1 MRKSTTVRQV
11 PPAGLYHELLIEKR
25 QAFLSRLG
33 AGFDTIASF
42 GRVAEEDQAKI
53 THDEF
58 VSLRL
63 NRMEYN
69 QLRLVEQA
77 LDRLSSG
84 DYGVCLGC
92 DEPIPSKR
100 LRAVPWA
107 QYCVECQEKT
117 SNDFSGEPAE
127 PELRFTPVAS

>member
-1 MRKSTTVRQV
+1 MRKSTIAPQV
-11 PPAGLYHELLIEKR
+11 QPAELYRNLLVEKR
-25 QAFLSRLG
+25 QAFKARLG
-33 AGFDTIASF
+33 ATFETLASF

-63 NRMEYN
+63 NRMEYA

-84 DYGVCLGC
+84 DYGICLGC
-92 DEPIPSKR
+92 EEPIPHKR
-100 LRAVPWA
+100 LHAVPWA
-107 QYCVECQEKT
+107 QYCVECQEMLCDDYQRE
-117 SNDFSGEPAE
+117 SAE
-127 PELRFTPVAS
+127 PELRLTPVAG